1 MRKLTAD
8 NGTKRPRQSWTPIL
22 SSFFARTTNG
32 AFIEYRGSFVRN
44 SRRPPIDSDTIPSRR
59 YRTIMR
65 HSAQLA
71 TRSGGGGGEGGGAYE
86 ESFFYSLLTRDTPR
100 AVSPLRLAYVSDPW
114 PIQVKRRQLPFVL
127 VLFLS
132 FSLSLSLSLS
142 LSFSWPWLDPAV
154 SLRVIAMVCGL
165 SPWLHRY
172 SIIFIMTP
180 ATFLSCP
187 LAFRPAKINRKRSL
201 EEERKKEEK
210 EGGRGNTP
218 VQNLRTRYYYIR
230 FENWQRKIRKSVTIT
245 KFHHPNVEFTVAR
258 EYS

>member
-132 FSLSLSLSLS
+132 FSLSLSLSLT
-142 LSFSWPWLDPAV
+142 LFQLAMAGPGRFITRNCYG
-154 SLRVIAMVCGL
+154 LRSV
-165 SPWLHRY
+165 
-172 SIIFIMTP
+172 
-180 ATFLSCP
+180 P
-187 LAFRPAKINRKRSL
+187 LATQVQYHFHNDASHLSL
-201 EEERKKEEK
+201 
-210 EGGRGNTP
+210 
-218 VQNLRTRYYYIR
+218 LSSR
-230 FENWQRKIRKSVTIT
+230 FPTSED
-245 KFHHPNVEFTVAR
+245 
-258 EYS
+258 